1 MGDIITVARKEIRE
15 ILGRKITII
24 LFLVVGALLGVYY
37 PFGFLRVQIH
47 DPGGLQMALDTYAG
61 FLFLGTSLA
70 LAWGLTTRPFM
81 MEKAEQTI
89 ETLLTTPL
97 SLRAIWLGKTVSVF
111 ALSYSVALV
120 NGLVLIL
127 LLNHAAGGGGFVGP
141 SPLAWL
147 NLLATV
153 PVLIFTFI
161 ALAGLAEMI
170 LMHPR
175 IGQFLAF
182 GIFFVVY
189 RAGLTWSPGP
199 GLVGVIY
206 CLAAVVLLVIMA
218 FATRFLSRERI
229 VLSIG

>member
-1 MGDIITVARKEIRE
+1 VDDIITVARKDIRE
-15 ILGRKITII
+15 ILERKITII
-24 LFLVVGALLGVYY
+24 MFLVVGAFLGIYY
-37 PFGFLRVQIH
+37 PFGFLKVQIH
-47 DPGGLQMALDTYAG
+47 TPDELQTALDTYAG
-61 FLFLGTSLA
+61 FLFLGTALA

-81 MEKAEQTI
+81 LEKAERTI

-97 SLRAIWLGKTVSVF
+97 SLRAIWLGKTAAVF
-111 ALSYSVALV
+111 AISYPVALA
-120 NGLVLIL
+120 NGLALIL
-127 LLNHAAGGGGFVGP
+127 LLNHTVGGGSFVGP
-141 SPLAWL
+141 SPLGWL
-147 NLLATV
+147 NLLATA
-153 PVLIFTFI
+153 PVFIFTFI

-206 CLAAVVLLVIMA
+206 CLAAVGLLFIMA
-218 FATRFLSRERI
+218 FAARFLSRERI

>member
-1 MGDIITVARKEIRE
+1 MGDIITVASKEIHE
-15 ILGRKITII
+15 ILGRKTTII
-24 LFLVVGALLGVYY
+24 VFLVVGALLGVYY
-37 PFGFLRVQIH
+37 PFGFLSIQIH
-47 DPGGLQMALDTYAG
+47 APGGLQMALDTYTG
-61 FLFLGTSLA
+61 FLFLGTTLA
-70 LAWGLTTRPFM
+70 LALGLTTQPFM
-81 MEKAEQTI
+81 LEKAEQTI

-97 SLRAIWLGKTVSVF
+97 SLRAIWLGKTAAVL
-111 ALSYSVALV
+111 AISYPVALA
-120 NGLVLIL
+120 NGLALIL

-206 CLAAVVLLVIMA
+206 CLAAMGLLTIMA
-218 FATRFLSRERI
+218 IVARFLSRERI